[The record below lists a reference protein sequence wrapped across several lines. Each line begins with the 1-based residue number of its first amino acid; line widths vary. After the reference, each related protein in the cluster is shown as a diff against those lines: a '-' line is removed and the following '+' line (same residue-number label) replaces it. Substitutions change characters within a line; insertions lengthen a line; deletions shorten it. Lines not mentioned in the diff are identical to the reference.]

1 MRLIRRHRAKGA
13 QTMKIPAAIL
23 MSVVAVASAEAG
35 TWRFGAGVAYVT
47 GISDVA
53 DHYEENLERA
63 GREAEVDLRFP
74 LGVGASATYLW
85 KNDIRAD
92 IGLGPMFSISGD
104 VHHFELPLNAT
115 VGYSFLSTSNI
126 SPYVRAGLV
135 YHYVD
140 GDQYSDTSPGLL
152 AAVGVDFSH
161 FTIEIATDRSE
172 VEFDALEC
180 TTATSCALTTEK
192 LNTYDL
198 IASFYYRF

>member
-1 MRLIRRHRAKGA
+1 MRLNGDIAGA
-13 QTMKIPAAIL
+13 QTMRIPAAIL
-23 MSVVAVASAEAG
+23 MSLVAVTTAEAG
-35 TWRFGAGVAYVT
+35 TWRFGAGLAYVT
-47 GISDVA
+47 GIRDVA
-53 DHYEENLERA
+53 DHYEENLQRA
-63 GREAEVDLRFP
+63 GFDADVDLRFP

-104 VHHFELPLNAT
+104 VHHFELPVSGT
-115 VGYSFLSTSNI
+115 IGYSFMSTSSI

-140 GDQYSDTSPGLL
+140 GDQYSDTSPGLI

-161 FTIEIATDRSE
+161 FTLELATDRSE
-172 VEFDALEC
+172 VEFDALAC
-180 TTATSCALTTEK
+180 TSAGSCTLTTEE